1 MHGCTRYKANRELKA
16 KDLASA
22 ISAVEDK
29 KYDASIHNNFLTK
42 VRFRLRL
49 HAIRSRSGDK
59 H

>member
-29 KYDASIHNNFLTK
+29 KYDARIHNIFLTK
-42 VRFRLRL
+42 VRFRF
-49 HAIRSRSGDK
+49 AVTCD
-59 H
+59 